1 MNRPLLLI
9 SLCQF
14 QFAFKKE
21 YIRKIRKDMLL
32 NIAWP
37 CKFTCTIHIWHQ
49 TEQTICQLI
58 KMYSFFFKRP
68 MIAIFIPRNENASMW
83 ALILT
88 VKENYS
94 FIQLLTSSS
103 EKLYCIWFQVLR
115 KFTWHVWS
123 ISNNQSSDPNSIE
136 WKHKL
141 QGNEWDLQM
150 KGSVQN
156 IRGYYSF
163 QLINNIRRKN
173 DLKKQG
179 SDGTESLRTSLYLP
193 CFVLHKAKNH
203 NWKKKMKNWFFITSV
218 FNIAKEQNT
227 NSYYLMMSWL
237 ILVS

>member
-1 MNRPLLLI
+1 
-9 SLCQF
+9 
-14 QFAFKKE
+14 
-21 YIRKIRKDMLL
+21 
-32 NIAWP
+32 
-37 CKFTCTIHIWHQ
+37 
-49 TEQTICQLI
+49 
-58 KMYSFFFKRP
+58 
-68 MIAIFIPRNENASMW
+68 MW

-163 QLINNIRRKN
+163 QLINNIRRKK
-173 DLKKQG
+173 DLKNKDLMVPSHCGHHRICPVLYCTKQKII
-179 SDGTESLRTSLYLP
+179 TE
-193 CFVLHKAKNH
+193 KE
-203 NWKKKMKNWFFITSV
+203 KMKNWFSITSA

-237 ILVS
+237 ILVG

>member
-88 VKENYS
+88 VKEYYS

-103 EKLYCIWFQVLR
+103 EKLYCNWFQVLR
-115 KFTWHVWS
+115 KFTWHYEVFP
-123 ISNNQSSDPNSIE
+123 I
-136 WKHKL
+136 
-141 QGNEWDLQM
+141 
-150 KGSVQN
+150 
-156 IRGYYSF
+156 
-163 QLINNIRRKN
+163 
-173 DLKKQG
+173 
-179 SDGTESLRTSLYLP
+179 TSLVTP
-193 CFVLHKAKNH
+193 IVSSENINFKVMNGTFKWKAACR
-203 NWKKKMKNWFFITSV
+203 I
-218 FNIAKEQNT
+218 
-227 NSYYLMMSWL
+227 
-237 ILVS
+237 